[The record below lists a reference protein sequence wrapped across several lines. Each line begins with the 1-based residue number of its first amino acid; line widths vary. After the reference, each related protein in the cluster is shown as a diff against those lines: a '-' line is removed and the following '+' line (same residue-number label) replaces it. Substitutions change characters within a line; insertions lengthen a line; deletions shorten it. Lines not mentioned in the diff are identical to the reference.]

1 MKDDAALSALLGEL
15 AKTQSVL
22 ARIERYYDEYRRAS
36 LNTEAPST
44 ENRIVI
50 AEILANY
57 YTCLETAFL
66 RISQL
71 FENELPPDRWHND
84 LLDKM
89 TLSIEGVRPQVLS
102 EESYSALRELMRF
115 RHFKRYYLE
124 FEYDWDKLQFLMK
137 KLDDV
142 RPRVNADLDGFEEA
156 LRSVRE

>member
-15 AKTQSVL
+15 AKTRSVL